1 MNQIQPPFL
10 LDTDTYKLGHPRM
23 YPSDISEM
31 RAYFT
36 CRGPLF
42 QQDQRIVFYGMRY
55 AFDTIISR
63 QITQADIDEAD
74 AWLQQHGV
82 ANTAMEWPRELWQQ
96 IVDFYDGY
104 IPVEIRALREGS
116 VVYPQI
122 PCFEIIAREG
132 ISKVDQF
139 QYLVTWLETALMRIW
154 SPIVT
159 ATKSAH
165 VYQLLKEAFELTVP
179 EENYYL
185 LDSRLHDFGSRG
197 VSSQETAMVT
207 GCAHLTSFDGT
218 DTMVAGW
225 LATKYNNGKHIGT
238 SVLATEHSV
247 MTAWDTEL
255 EAVKNAIEI
264 APEGSI
270 LSVVADSYN
279 YTHFLDYV
287 LPEIAPLAKAKNLLF
302 VVRPDSGDPVHCVVE
317 ALKAC
322 AIAFGHEVN
331 SKGYKELQGAAVIQ
345 GDGIDINVLAQ
356 ISQAVTLA
364 GFAASNV
371 AYGMGGGLLQKQNRD
386 TLKVAIK
393 LSAVGYQVPTTP
405 GLSTLKLEGR
415 MKKPDTDISKSSLPG
430 PFAVYKVDGHLM
442 VYPGPIRAA
451 HGMPADYL
459 ETIWN
464 CGPVDYEWET
474 IDQIRERIRSTFPV
488 SKPVNDEV
496 LSNSM
501 IARREEVI
509 QEILERN

>member
-1 MNQIQPPFL
+1 MNIN
-10 LDTDTYKLGHPRM
+10 
-23 YPSDISEM
+23 
-31 RAYFT
+31 A
-36 CRGPLF
+36 
-42 QQDQRIVFYGMRY
+42 
-55 AFDTIISR
+55 
-63 QITQADIDEAD
+63 
-74 AWLQQHGV
+74 
-82 ANTAMEWPRELWQQ
+82 
-96 IVDFYDGY
+96 
-104 IPVEIRALREGS
+104 
-116 VVYPQI
+116 
-122 PCFEIIAREG
+122 
-132 ISKVDQF
+132 
-139 QYLVTWLETALMRIW
+139 
-154 SPIVT
+154 PIVT

-179 EENYYL
+179 EDNYYL

-225 LATKYNNGKHIGT
+225 LATKYNNEKHIGT

-255 EAVKNAIEI
+255 KAVKNAIEI

-279 YTHFLDYV
+279 YSHFLDYV
-287 LPEIAPLAKAKNLLF
+287 LPKIAPLAKAKNLLF
-302 VVRPDSGDPVHCVVE
+302 VVRPDSGDPVECVVN
-317 ALKAC
+317 ALYA
-322 AIAFGHEVN
+322 AQRAFGATIN

-356 ISQAVTLA
+356 ISQAVTAA

-393 LSAVGYQVPTTP
+393 LSAVGHQASTAP
-405 GLSTLKLEGR
+405 GLTTLKVEGR

-442 VYPGPIRAA
+442 VYPGPLRAA

-464 CGPVDYEWET
+464 FGPVGYKWET

-488 SKPVNDEV
+488 SKPINDEV